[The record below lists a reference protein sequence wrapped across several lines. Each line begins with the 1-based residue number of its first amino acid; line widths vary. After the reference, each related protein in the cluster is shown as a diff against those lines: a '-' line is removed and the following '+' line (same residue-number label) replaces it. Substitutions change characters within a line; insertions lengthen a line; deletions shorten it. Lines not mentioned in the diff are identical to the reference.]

1 MTSPLHRWYQKQLE
15 LPHPE
20 GALAGLLGSVFASLY
35 KALRPEAQ
43 PSDPQEALRAAYEWA
58 NAEPAFP
65 AQWKGWLQ
73 WAQMSPERL
82 LEQSSALLDFCENR
96 DEALIQLRALPPP
109 PKKNL
114 PEDLRD
120 YRGVPCPRNA
130 MLARLEMARQP
141 SQGILR
147 FYLDMGSP
155 IENVPGSLLADG
167 HQLLSRRR
175 LGDFWEITVKRGA

>member
-20 GALAGLLGSVFASLY
+20 GALAGLLGSVFMSLY
-35 KALRPEAQ
+35 KTLRPEAP
-43 PSDPQEALRAAYEWA
+43 PSDPQKALRAAYEWA
-58 NAEPAFP
+58 CAESAFP
-65 AQWKGWLQ
+65 AQWRDWLLWTQ
-73 WAQMSPERL
+73 TNPERL
-82 LEQSSALLDFCENR
+82 LEQSSALLDFCEHR
-96 DEALIQLRALPPP
+96 EKALDRLQTLPPP
-109 PKKNL
+109 PHNSY

-141 SQGILR
+141 SQGVLR
-147 FYLDMGSP
+147 FYLDKGSP

-175 LGDFWEITVKRGA
+175 LGNFWEITVKRGA